1 MDKLFFID
9 KPIGYTSRKICNMIQ
24 KAYQSKKVGHIG
36 TLDPFASGLLIVAI
50 NKATKAVTFFD
61 ESIKEYV
68 AVVKLGIET
77 DTLDNTGKITNRCEI
92 IEYSEE
98 EIKEVLTSFLGPQKQ
113 LPPMTSAIHVN
124 GKRLYEYAHK
134 GEEISRPLRDVYI
147 YDLKLLSYDKINGEI
162 NIYAKVSKGTYI
174 RTLGSDIATKLKTI
188 GHLSSLRRISVSP
201 FDISLASSLEDVLQK
216 RVKGYDVSEILSK
229 IMEVFLISD
238 SNKIEDIKN
247 GKITYLN
254 YNTKEDRILVVDS
267 FNNAVAVYQKDE
279 SNKLKFVRGLF

>member
-68 AVVKLGIET
+68 AIVKLGIET

-98 EIKEVLTSFLGPQKQ
+98 DIKEVLTSFLGPQKQ

-229 IMEVFLISD
+229 IMEVLLISD

-254 YNTKEDRILVVDS
+254 YNTKEYRILVVDS
-267 FNNAVAVYQKDE
+267 LNNAVAVYQKDE

>member
-92 IEYSEE
+92 KEYSEE

-174 RTLGSDIATKLKTI
+174 RTLGSDIATKLKTV
-188 GHLSSLRRISVSP
+188 GHLSSLRRIGVSP